1 MPMLKT
7 ITGHTGCAGVMD
19 YLRKGSK
26 DDRRKRRMGEIS
38 EADTL
43 RVAAKGIAG
52 YLHDGHGAE
61 FDRALAEDFVGI
73 PPSAQGDW
81 ARYMDDLRRAAGCDR
96 RTGGREGK
104 AVTYRHYVLA
114 PDPEDGIDL
123 DTLRAYAKEW
133 VVKAF
138 GPGATAAIVYHDDNA
153 NGIPHA
159 HVVVNNTD
167 VETGR
172 RLQDPD
178 PKALARSLQKIAR
191 GLGMSPLEPPA
202 PSGVAAR
209 AARRGAR
216 RAPATHRDEHVRRA
230 ERELAERGEYSW
242 VADIRARVKVARSV
256 SRSEAEFRSLLASL
270 GVEVSD
276 NSPRAARRDWVYS
289 LADAPTRKVSGER
302 LGLSYGR
309 ERLQPLLRAGGARRI
324 ADAGERAIA
333 AIARRAVEVGDLE
346 ELKTLSEAVALIESS
361 RASCAADLD
370 GLAAKGAS
378 PRLVEYVQQAGILP
392 EERPAA
398 PRTAPERSLR
408 QAARHRQPP
417 RDDAAPAPRRD
428 ERGREGRER

>member
-7 ITGHTGCAGVMD
+7 ISGHTSVRGIRR
-19 YLRKGSK
+19 YLTKK
-26 DDRRKRRMGEIS
+26 N
-38 EADTL
+38 
-43 RVAAKGIAG
+43 
-52 YLHDGHGAE
+52 
-61 FDRALAEDFVGI
+61 RALAEDCLNLD
-73 PPSAQGDW
+73 PPEPGKAFDW
-81 ARYMDDLRRAAGCDR
+81 AAAMDETRRLFGNDSAWRGRRA
-96 RTGGREGK
+96 RTYK
-104 AVTYRHYVLA
+104 HYVVS
-114 PDPEDGIDL
+114 PDPKDEVSL
-123 DTLRAYAKEW
+123 DALRAL
-133 VVKAF
+133 
-138 GPGATAAIVYHDDNA
+138 ATRWARESFPNHEVAIVYHDDNA

-178 PKALARSLQKIAR
+178 PKALARSLQRIAES
-191 GLGMSPLEPPA
+191 LGMSPLEPPA

-270 GVEVSD
+270 GVKVSD

>member
-1 MPMLKT
+1 M
-7 ITGHTGCAGVMD
+7 
-19 YLRKGSK
+19 
-26 DDRRKRRMGEIS
+26 
-38 EADTL
+38 
-43 RVAAKGIAG
+43 
-52 YLHDGHGAE
+52 
-61 FDRALAEDFVGI
+61 
-73 PPSAQGDW
+73 
-81 ARYMDDLRRAAGCDR
+81 
-96 RTGGREGK
+96 
-104 AVTYRHYVLA
+104 
-114 PDPEDGIDL
+114 
-123 DTLRAYAKEW
+123 
-133 VVKAF
+133 
-138 GPGATAAIVYHDDNA
+138 
-153 NGIPHA
+153 
-159 HVVVNNTD
+159 
-167 VETGR
+167 
-172 RLQDPD
+172 
-178 PKALARSLQKIAR
+178 
-191 GLGMSPLEPPA
+191 
-202 PSGVAAR
+202 
-209 AARRGAR
+209 
-216 RAPATHRDEHVRRA
+216 
-230 ERELAERGEYSW
+230 
-242 VADIRARVKVARSV
+242 ADIRARVKVARSV

-392 EERPAA
+392 EERPAV

>member
-1 MPMLKT
+1 MLKA
-7 ITGHTGCAGVMD
+7 ISGHT
-19 YLRKGSK
+19 S
-26 DDRRKRRMGEIS
+26 
-38 EADTL
+38 T
-43 RVAAKGIAG
+43 KGIRR
-52 YLHDGHGAE
+52 YLTKKN
-61 FDRALAEDFVGI
+61 RALAEDCLNLD
-73 PPSAQGDW
+73 PPEPGRAFDW
-81 ARYMDDLRRAAGCDR
+81 AAAMDETRRLFGNDSAWRGRRA
-96 RTGGREGK
+96 RTYK
-104 AVTYRHYVLA
+104 HYVVS
-114 PDPEDGIDL
+114 PDPKDGVSL
-123 DTLRAYAKEW
+123 DGLRAL
-133 VVKAF
+133 
-138 GPGATAAIVYHDDNA
+138 ATRWAQESFPNHEVAIVYHDDNA

-209 AARRGAR
+209 AARRDAR

-256 SRSEAEFRSLLASL
+256 SRSEAEFRSLLSSL
-270 GVEVSD
+270 GVKVSD

-309 ERLQPLLRAGGARRI
+309 ERLQPLFRAGGARRI

-346 ELKTLSEAVALIESS
+346 ELKTLSEAISLIESS
-361 RASCAADLD
+361 HAACAADLD
-370 GLAAKGAS
+370 GLAAKGAP
-378 PRLVEYVQQAGILP
+378 PRLVDYARQSGILP
-392 EERPAA
+392 EERPIPQPTPPAC
-398 PRTAPERSLR
+398 PGRTTTR
-408 QAARHRQPP
+408 RQPL
-417 RDDAAPAPRRD
+417 RDDSAPGPRRD
-428 ERGREGRER
+428 ERGREGHER

>member
-1 MPMLKT
+1 MLKA
-7 ITGHTGCAGVMD
+7 ISGHT
-19 YLRKGSK
+19 S
-26 DDRRKRRMGEIS
+26 
-38 EADTL
+38 T
-43 RVAAKGIAG
+43 KGIRR
-52 YLHDGHGAE
+52 YLTKKN
-61 FDRALAEDFVGI
+61 RALATRW
-73 PPSAQGDW
+73 AQ
-81 ARYMDDLRRAAGCDR
+81 
-96 RTGGREGK
+96 ESFPNHE
-104 AVTYRHYVLA
+104 V
-114 PDPEDGIDL
+114 
-123 DTLRAYAKEW
+123 
-133 VVKAF
+133 
-138 GPGATAAIVYHDDNA
+138 AIVYHDDNA
-153 NGIPHA
+153 NDIPHA

-242 VADIRARVKVARSV
+242 VADIRARVKAARSV

-309 ERLQPLLRAGGARRI
+309 ERLQLLLRAGGARRI

-333 AIARRAVEVGDLE
+333 AIARRAVAVGDLE

-370 GLAAKGAS
+370 GLAAKGAP
-378 PRLVEYVQQAGILP
+378 PRLVDYARQSGILP
-392 EERPAA
+392 EERPIPKPTPPACPGRTMITSMYFSPIAQTERRRSRQRAFTRSANALSPFSANRRPSSRAA
-398 PRTAPERSLR
+398 GPSAGRTCR
-408 QAARHRQPP
+408 
-417 RDDAAPAPRRD
+417 
-428 ERGREGRER
+428 

>member
-1 MPMLKT
+1 MLKA
-7 ITGHTGCAGVMD
+7 ISGHTSTRGIRR
-19 YLRKGSK
+19 YLTKK
-26 DDRRKRRMGEIS
+26 N
-38 EADTL
+38 
-43 RVAAKGIAG
+43 
-52 YLHDGHGAE
+52 
-61 FDRALAEDFVGI
+61 RALAEDCLNLD
-73 PPSAQGDW
+73 PPEPGRAFDW
-81 ARYMDDLRRAAGCDR
+81 AAAMDETRRLFGNDSAWRGRRA
-96 RTGGREGK
+96 RTYK
-104 AVTYRHYVLA
+104 HYVVS
-114 PDPEDGIDL
+114 PDPKDGVSL
-123 DTLRAYAKEW
+123 DGLRAL
-133 VVKAF
+133 
-138 GPGATAAIVYHDDNA
+138 ATRWARESFPNHEVAIVYHDDNA

-242 VADIRARVKVARSV
+242 VADIRTRVKVARSV

-270 GVEVSD
+270 GVSVSD
-276 NSPRAARRDWVYS
+276 NSPKAARRDWVYS

-346 ELKTLSEAVALIESS
+346 ELKTLSEAVAFIESS

-370 GLAAKGAS
+370 GLAAKGAP
-378 PRLVEYVQQAGILP
+378 PRLVDYARQSGILP
-392 EERPAA
+392 EERPI
-398 PRTAPERSLR
+398 PQPTQS
-408 QAARHRQPP
+408 ARPKRADTRRQPL
-417 RDDAAPAPRRD
+417 RGDAAAAPRRD
-428 ERGREGRER
+428 EREREGRER

>member
-1 MPMLKT
+1 MSGLPMLKA
-7 ITGHTGCAGVMD
+7 ISGHT
-19 YLRKGSK
+19 S
-26 DDRRKRRMGEIS
+26 
-38 EADTL
+38 T
-43 RVAAKGIAG
+43 KGIRR
-52 YLHDGHGAE
+52 YLTKKNRSLAEDCLNLDPPEPGRAFDWAAAMDETRRLFGNDSAWRGRRARTYKHYVVSPDPKDGVSLDGL
-61 FDRALAEDFVGI
+61 RALATR
-73 PPSAQGDW
+73 W
-81 ARYMDDLRRAAGCDR
+81 AR
-96 RTGGREGK
+96 ESFPNHE
-104 AVTYRHYVLA
+104 V
-114 PDPEDGIDL
+114 
-123 DTLRAYAKEW
+123 
-133 VVKAF
+133 
-138 GPGATAAIVYHDDNA
+138 AIVYHDDNA

-230 ERELAERGEYSW
+230 ERELADRGEYSW
-242 VADIRARVKVARSV
+242 VADIRARVRVARSV
-256 SRSEAEFRSLLASL
+256 SRSEAEFRSLLSSL
-270 GVEVSD
+270 GVSVSD
-276 NSPRAARRDWVYS
+276 NSPKAARRDWVYS

-324 ADAGERAIA
+324 TDAGERAIA
-333 AIARRAVEVGDLE
+333 AIARRAIEVGDLE

-370 GLAAKGAS
+370 GLAAKGAP
-378 PRLVEYVQQAGILP
+378 PRLVDYARQSGILP
-392 EERPAA
+392 EERPI
-398 PRTAPERSLR
+398 PQPTQS
-408 QAARHRQPP
+408 ARPKRADTRRQPL
-417 RDDAAPAPRRD
+417 RDDAAAAPRRG
-428 ERGREGRER
+428 EREREGRER